1 MAKIYG
7 LFGSMQGKVADVVM
21 AVRNGEQIVRKY
33 QPIVSNPNTAA
44 QVKNRAK
51 LKLISQLSAVMGPYI
66 AIPRKGTASPRNQ
79 FFKKNYGLATYAT
92 ETASVDL
99 NNIKLTDSVVG
110 LPSLR
115 VTEAE
120 GVRTVRIQNSRG
132 VDFDRVVYA
141 FFKKE
146 ADESLR
152 AIGSAVVSDGGQ
164 NNNFPTEVPIQAATD
179 VMVIYA
185 YGVRI
190 NSQAARVTF
199 GNMTAPTAQDVAKL
213 IVTRSLTE
221 SDITLTETQ
230 GVTSVPSSQMAAPY
244 LDRSEDDDVEVVRKK
259 KVK

>member
-7 LFGSMQGKVADVVM
+7 LFGSMTGKVADVVM

-33 QPIVSNPNTAA
+33 QPVVSNPNTAA
-44 QVKNRAK
+44 QVANRAK
-51 LKLISQLSAVMGPYI
+51 LKLMSQLSAVMGPYV
-66 AIPRKGTASPRNQ
+66 AIPRKGVVSPRNQ
-79 FFKKNYGLATYAT
+79 FFRKNYGLASYSSQ
-92 ETASVDL
+92 TASVNL

-110 LPSLR
+110 FPTLR
-115 VTEAE
+115 VMEVE

-132 VDFDRVVYA
+132 VDFDRVVYS

-146 ADESLR
+146 ADETLR
-152 AIGSAVVSDGGQ
+152 AIGSAVVTDGGQ
-164 NNNFPTEVPIQAATD
+164 NNNFSAEIPVQAATD
-179 VMVIYA
+179 TVVIYG

-199 GNMTAPTAQDVAKL
+199 GNMVAPTAQDVAKL

-230 GVTSVPSSQMAAPY
+230 GITSGPSTQMSAASP
-244 LDRSEDDDVEVVRKK
+244 DRSEEIVSVSTEKK
-259 KVK
+259 KLK